1 MHTDTAAAPQLTAF
15 AGQRKV
21 AAGTLHAVAQALK
34 ALVLREPE
42 AQILIFDDAS
52 GSQVDLNLRGSLEE
66 VLQRLP
72 KPKPSAAAAAQVP
85 DAPDATA
92 AAPVRTAGRPRPGV
106 VAREIT
112 LLPRHW
118 DWLAT
123 QPGGPS
129 VALRKLVEYAQRGS
143 KAQDAQ
149 RQAREAAY
157 KFMSALAGDAP
168 GFEEASRAL
177 FAGRQAAFA
186 ACVQDWPADV
196 RTHVLQLAERGW
208 NGGGQEPGSQASN
221 TSTSTSI
228 KNHAC
233 GMRHAA

>member
-1 MHTDTAAAPQLTAF
+1 MQTDTPAAPHLTAF

-21 AAGTLHAVAQALK
+21 ATGTLHLVAQSLK
-34 ALVLREPE
+34 ALVTHDPD

-72 KPKPSAAAAAQVP
+72 RPRAVAAQAP
-85 DAPDATA
+85 DAPV
-92 AAPVRTAGRPRPGV
+92 PVRTAGRPKLGV

-118 DWLAT
+118 EWLAT
-123 QPGGPS
+123 QPGGAS
-129 VALRKLVEYAQRGS
+129 VALRKLVEHAQRGS
-143 KAQDAQ
+143 KTQDEQ
-149 RQAREAAY
+149 RQAREGAY

-177 FAGRQAAFA
+177 FAGRQAAFV

-208 NGGGQEPGSQASN
+208 SEELRNS
-221 TSTSTSI
+221 
-228 KNHAC
+228 
-233 GMRHAA
+233 